1 MDFEL
6 SPAEREFRD
15 EVRSWLDS
23 NKPRGEAPAGE
34 GQRAFIDRRRAW
46 QKKMFEAG
54 YVGITWPKEYGGRG
68 AGFMEQLIFNDE
80 MILAKAPDPINVIG
94 LGMGG
99 PVVIAHGTEEQKKRY
114 LTPLLSADEIWCQ
127 GFSEPNAGSDLSGL
141 QTRAEDKGDHYVVN
155 GQKVWTTLAHVAKWC
170 MLVTRE
176 RKEANPRD
184 GLTYLL
190 VDMESPGIEV
200 RPLVQI
206 TGDAEFNEIFF
217 KDVVV
222 PKSQILGEAGN
233 GWAVAMTT
241 LLHERGT
248 LGMSLATRAQITAA
262 ELAERARRIGRGSDP
277 LVRQRIAQFTIE
289 ARALQ
294 LNGYRAVTAM
304 KRNGI
309 PGPEGS
315 ILKLMWSELNQR
327 MTESA
332 VDIAGPAGQVDGGD
346 GWTYQFLRSRANTI
360 EAGTSEVLRNILAER
375 VLGLPR
381 ERFARLNSLRLGNYA
396 SILSR
401 RRPGGLPAISSRP
414 DDLDR
419 AQVARPR
426 HLDAAGARHAC
437 AARRG

>member
-6 SPAEREFRD
+6 SPSEKKFRD
-15 EVRSWLDS
+15 EVREWLKANAPHD
-23 NKPRGEAPAGE
+23 GEANGDGE
-34 GQRAFIDRRRAW
+34 MKEFIARRRAW
-46 QKKMFEAG
+46 QRKLYEAG
-54 YVGITWPKEYGGRG
+54 YIGLTWPKEYGGQSL
-68 AGFMEQLIFNDE
+68 GFMEQLIFNDE
-80 MILAKAPDPINVIG
+80 MILAHAPEPINVIG

-99 PVVIAHGTEEQKKRY
+99 PVVIAHGTDEQKKRY
-114 LTPLLSADEIWCQ
+114 LAPLLSAEEIWCQ

-141 QTRAEDKGDHYVVN
+141 QTRAEDRGDHYVVN

-184 GLTYLL
+184 GLTYML

-206 TGDAEFNEIFF
+206 TGDAEFNEIFL
-217 KDVVV
+217 KDVRV
-222 PKSQILGEAGN
+222 PKSQVLGEAGN

-248 LGMSLATRAQITAA
+248 LGLALATRAQITAA
-262 ELAERARRIGRGSDP
+262 ELAEHARKLGRGDDP
-277 LVRQRIAQFTIE
+277 LVRQRIAQHTIE

-294 LNGYRAVTAM
+294 LNGYRAVTAV
-304 KRNGI
+304 KRSGI

-327 MTESA
+327 MTETA
-332 VDIAGPAGQVDGGD
+332 MDIAGPGGQVGDGD
-346 GWTYQFLRSRANTI
+346 GWKYAFLRSRANTI

-381 ERFARLNSLRLGNYA
+381 
-396 SILSR
+396 SR
-401 RRPGGLPAISSRP
+401 
-414 DDLDR
+414 
-419 AQVARPR
+419 
-426 HLDAAGARHAC
+426 
-437 AARRG
+437 

>member
-1 MDFEL
+1 MDFDLGE
-6 SPAEREFRD
+6 AEKTFRD
-15 EVRSWLDS
+15 EVRAWLKANAPKSDAAESDQVKLIS
-23 NKPRGEAPAGE
+23 N
-34 GQRAFIDRRRAW
+34 RRAW
-46 QKKMFEAG
+46 QKKLYEAG

-68 AGFMEQLIFNDE
+68 GDFMDQLIFNDE
-80 MILAKAPDPINVIG
+80 MIVAQAPDPINVIG

-99 PVVIAHGTEEQKKRY
+99 PVVITHGTEEQKKRY
-114 LTPLLSADEIWCQ
+114 LPPLLSAEEIWCQ

-141 QTRAEDKGDHYVVN
+141 QTRAEDKGDHYLVN
-155 GQKVWTTLAHVAKWC
+155 GQKVWTTLAHIAKWC
-170 MLVTRE
+170 MLLTRE
-176 RKEANPRD
+176 RTEANPRH

-190 VDMESPGIEV
+190 VDMESPGVEV

-217 KDVVV
+217 KDVKV
-222 PKSQILGEAGN
+222 PKSQVLGQPGE

-248 LGMSLATRAQITAA
+248 LGMALATRAQITAA
-262 ELAERARRIGRGSDP
+262 ELAEHTRKLGRGSDP
-277 LVRQRIAQFTIE
+277 LVRQKVAQYTIE

-294 LNGYRAVTAM
+294 LNGYRALTAM

-327 MTESA
+327 MAETA
-332 VDIAGPAGQVDGGD
+332 VDVAGAAGQVGETS
-346 GWTYQFLRSRANTI
+346 GWKYQFLRSRANTI

-381 ERFARLNSLRLGNYA
+381 
-396 SILSR
+396 SR
-401 RRPGGLPAISSRP
+401 
-414 DDLDR
+414 
-419 AQVARPR
+419 
-426 HLDAAGARHAC
+426 
-437 AARRG
+437 

>member
-6 SPAEREFRD
+6 SDSEKAFRD
-15 EVRSWLDS
+15 EVRAWLKA
-23 NKPRGEAPAGE
+23 NKPDEGDSRAE
-34 GQRAFIDRRRAW
+34 GQKAFIESRRAW
-46 QKKMFEAG
+46 QRKLHDAG
-54 YVGITWPKEYGGRG
+54 YVGITWPKEFGGRG

-80 MILAKAPDPINVIG
+80 MILAHAPDPINVIG

-99 PVVIAHGTEEQKKRY
+99 PVVMSHGSDEQKKRY
-114 LTPLLSADEIWCQ
+114 LPPLLSADEIWCQ

-141 QTRAEDKGDHYVVN
+141 QTRAEDKGDHYVVD

-176 RKEANPRD
+176 RREANPRE

-222 PKSQILGEAGN
+222 PKSQILGEPGN

-241 LLHERGT
+241 LMHERGT
-248 LGMSLATRAQITAA
+248 LGMALATRAGITAA
-262 ELAERARRIGRGSDP
+262 QLAERARKLGRGSDP
-277 LVRQRIAQFTIE
+277 LVRQKIAQYTIE

-294 LNGYRAVTAM
+294 LNGYRAITAV

-327 MTESA
+327 MTETA
-332 VDIAGPAGQVDGGD
+332 IDIAGPAGQGGD
-346 GWTYQFLRSRANTI
+346 GDGWEYAFLRSRANTI

-381 ERFARLNSLRLGNYA
+381 
-396 SILSR
+396 SR
-401 RRPGGLPAISSRP
+401 
-414 DDLDR
+414 
-419 AQVARPR
+419 
-426 HLDAAGARHAC
+426 
-437 AARRG
+437 

>member
-6 SPAEREFRD
+6 SDSERAFRD
-15 EVRSWLDS
+15 ELRAWLKV
-23 NKPRGEAPAGE
+23 NVPRDGE
-34 GQRAFIDRRRAW
+34 GAGDQKSFVDSRRAW
-46 QKKMFEAG
+46 QQRLNDAG
-54 YVGITWPKEYGGRG
+54 YLGLTWPEEYGGHGR
-68 AGFMEQLIFNDE
+68 GFMEQLIFNDE
-80 MILAKAPDPINVIG
+80 MILAHAPDPINVIG
-94 LGMGG
+94 LGIGG
-99 PVVIAHGTEEQKKRY
+99 PLVIAVGTQEQKKRY
-114 LTPLLSADEIWCQ
+114 LAPLLAADEIWCQ

-141 QTRAEDKGDHYVVN
+141 QTRAEDKGDHYLVN
-155 GQKVWTTLAHVAKWC
+155 GQKVWTTLAHIAKWC
-170 MLVTRE
+170 MLLTRE

-217 KDVVV
+217 HDVKV
-222 PKSQILGEAGN
+222 PKSQILGEAGQ

-248 LGMSLATRAQITAA
+248 LGLALATRAQITAA
-262 ELAERARRIGRGSDP
+262 ELAEHARNIGRGSDP
-277 LVRQRIAQFTIE
+277 LVRQRIAQHTIE

-294 LNGYRAVTAM
+294 LNGYRALTAV
-304 KRNGI
+304 KKNGI

-327 MTESA
+327 MTDTA
-332 VDIAGPAGQVDGGD
+332 MDIAGPAAQVGDGD
-346 GWTYQFLRSRANTI
+346 GWKYQFLRSRANTI

-381 ERFARLNSLRLGNYA
+381 
-396 SILSR
+396 SR
-401 RRPGGLPAISSRP
+401 
-414 DDLDR
+414 
-419 AQVARPR
+419 
-426 HLDAAGARHAC
+426 
-437 AARRG
+437 

>member
-1 MDFEL
+1 VDFDLTPSEK
-6 SPAEREFRD
+6 AFRD
-15 EVRSWLDS
+15 EARAWLAA
-23 NKPRGEAPAGE
+23 NKPREGATAGE
-34 GQRAFIDRRRAW
+34 GQKAFIEGRRAW
-46 QKKMFEAG
+46 QRKLHGAG
-54 YVGITWPKEYGGRG
+54 YVGITWPREFGGRG

-80 MILAKAPDPINVIG
+80 MILAQAPDPINVIG

-99 PVVIAHGTEEQKKRY
+99 PVVMTHGTDEQKKRY
-114 LTPLLSADEIWCQ
+114 LPPLLSADEIWCQ

-141 QTRAEDKGDHYVVN
+141 QTRAEDRGDHYVVN
-155 GQKVWTTLAHVAKWC
+155 GQKVWTTLAQVAKWC

-190 VDMESPGIEV
+190 VDMASPGIEV

-217 KDVVV
+217 KDVIV
-222 PKSQILGEAGN
+222 PKSQVLGEPGN

-248 LGMSLATRAQITAA
+248 LGMALATRAQITAA
-262 ELAERARRIGRGSDP
+262 ELTDHARRIGRGSDP
-277 LVRQRIAQFTIE
+277 LVRQRIAQHTIE

-294 LNGYRAVTAM
+294 LNGYRAITAV
-304 KRNGI
+304 KRNGV

-327 MTESA
+327 MAETA
-332 VDIAGPAGQVDGGD
+332 IDIAGPAGQVGDGG
-346 GWTYQFLRSRANTI
+346 GWEYQFLRSRANTI

-381 ERFARLNSLRLGNYA
+381 
-396 SILSR
+396 SR
-401 RRPGGLPAISSRP
+401 
-414 DDLDR
+414 
-419 AQVARPR
+419 
-426 HLDAAGARHAC
+426 
-437 AARRG
+437 

>member
-6 SPAEREFRD
+6 SDSERAFRD
-15 EVRSWLDS
+15 EVRSWLKANVPKD
-23 NKPRGEAPAGE
+23 RAE
-34 GQRAFIDRRRAW
+34 GDGDMKTFIESRQAW
-46 QKKMFEAG
+46 QNKLYEAG
-54 YVGITWPKEYGGRG
+54 YVGMTWPKEYGGRG
-68 AGFMEQLIFNDE
+68 RSFMDQLIFNDE
-80 MILAKAPDPINVIG
+80 MILAHAPEPINVIG

-99 PVVIAHGTEEQKKRY
+99 PVVIAHGTDEQKKRY
-114 LTPLLSADEIWCQ
+114 LQPLLSAQEIWCQ

-141 QTRAEDKGDHYVVN
+141 QTRAEDKGDHYLVN

-170 MLVTRE
+170 MLVARE

-217 KDVVV
+217 HDVKV
-222 PKSQILGEAGN
+222 PKSQILGEAGQ

-248 LGMSLATRAQITAA
+248 LGLALATRAQITAA
-262 ELAERARRIGRGSDP
+262 ELAEHARKLGRGSDP
-277 LVRQRIAQFTIE
+277 LVRQRLAQHTIE

-294 LNGYRAVTAM
+294 LNGYRAVTAV

-327 MTESA
+327 MTETA
-332 VDIAGPAGQVDGGD
+332 MDIAGPAAQVGDGD
-346 GWTYQFLRSRANTI
+346 GWKYQFLRSRANTI

-381 ERFARLNSLRLGNYA
+381 
-396 SILSR
+396 SR
-401 RRPGGLPAISSRP
+401 
-414 DDLDR
+414 
-419 AQVARPR
+419 
-426 HLDAAGARHAC
+426 
-437 AARRG
+437 

>member
-1 MDFEL
+1 MDFDL
-6 SPAEREFRD
+6 SPEEKQFRD
-15 EVRSWLDS
+15 QVRAWLKA
-23 NKPRGEAPAGE
+23 NKPAEDGDGDMKS
-34 GQRAFIDRRRAW
+34 FIANRRAW
-46 QKKMFEAG
+46 QRKLYDAG
-54 YVGITWPKEYGGRG
+54 YVGLTWPKEYGGSGRS
-68 AGFMEQLIFNDE
+68 FMDQLIFNDE
-80 MILAKAPDPINVIG
+80 MILAHAPEPINVIG

-114 LTPLLSADEIWCQ
+114 LPPLLSGEEIWCQ

-155 GQKVWTTLAHVAKWC
+155 GQKVWTTLAHVARWC
-170 MLVTRE
+170 MLVARE
-176 RKEANPRD
+176 RKEANPRE

-248 LGMSLATRAQITAA
+248 LGLALATRAQITASQ
-262 ELAERARRIGRGSDP
+262 LADRARKLGRGSDP
-277 LVRQRIAQFTIE
+277 LVRQKIAQHTIE

-294 LNGYRAVTAM
+294 LNGYRAVTAV

-327 MTESA
+327 MTETA
-332 VDIAGPAGQVDGGD
+332 MDVGGAGSQVGDAD
-346 GWTYQFLRSRANTI
+346 GWKYQFLRARANTI

-381 ERFARLNSLRLGNYA
+381 
-396 SILSR
+396 SR
-401 RRPGGLPAISSRP
+401 
-414 DDLDR
+414 
-419 AQVARPR
+419 
-426 HLDAAGARHAC
+426 
-437 AARRG
+437 

>member
-6 SPAEREFRD
+6 DQSEKAFRD
-15 EVRSWLDS
+15 EVRAWLKANAPKDDS
-23 NKPRGEAPAGE
+23 SETSQGTLIAN
-34 GQRAFIDRRRAW
+34 RRAW
-46 QKKMFEAG
+46 QKKLNEAG

-80 MILAKAPDPINVIG
+80 MIVAQTPEPINVIG

-114 LTPLLSADEIWCQ
+114 LPPLLSAEEIWCQ
-127 GFSEPNAGSDLSGL
+127 GFSEPDAGSDLSGL
-141 QTRAEDKGDHYVVN
+141 QTRAEDKGDHYLVN

-170 MLVTRE
+170 MLLTRE
-176 RKEANPRD
+176 RKEENPRH

-190 VDMESPGIEV
+190 VDMESPGVEV

-217 KDVVV
+217 KDVKV
-222 PKSQILGEAGN
+222 PKSQILGEAGE

-248 LGMSLATRAQITAA
+248 LGMALATRAQITAA
-262 ELAERARRIGRGSDP
+262 ELADHTRKLGRGSDP
-277 LVRQRIAQFTIE
+277 LVRQKVAQHTIE

-294 LNGYRAVTAM
+294 LNGYRALTAM

-327 MTESA
+327 MTETA
-332 VDIAGPAGQVDGGD
+332 VDVAGAAGQVGESP
-346 GWTYQFLRSRANTI
+346 GWKYQFLRSRANTI

-381 ERFARLNSLRLGNYA
+381 
-396 SILSR
+396 SR
-401 RRPGGLPAISSRP
+401 
-414 DDLDR
+414 
-419 AQVARPR
+419 
-426 HLDAAGARHAC
+426 
-437 AARRG
+437 

>member
-1 MDFEL
+1 MDFDL
-6 SPAEREFRD
+6 SDSEKAFRD
-15 EVRSWLDS
+15 EVRAWLEA
-23 NKPRGEAPAGE
+23 NKPAADGADE
-34 GQRAFIDRRRAW
+34 GQKGFIERRRAW
-46 QKKMFEAG
+46 QKKLHEAG
-54 YVGITWPKEYGGRG
+54 YVGITWPKEFGGRG

-80 MILAKAPDPINVIG
+80 MIQAQAPEPINVIG

-99 PVVIAHGTEEQKKRY
+99 PVVIAHGTEEQKQRY
-114 LTPLLSADEIWCQ
+114 LKPLLSGEEIWCQ

-155 GQKVWTTLAHVAKWC
+155 GQKVWTTLAHVARWC

-176 RKEANPRD
+176 RKETNPRD
-184 GLTYLL
+184 GLTYLI
-190 VDMESPGIEV
+190 VDMESPGVEV

-233 GWAVAMTT
+233 GWAVAITT

-248 LGMSLATRAQITAA
+248 LGMALATRAQITAA
-262 ELAERARRIGRGSDP
+262 ELAEHARKLGRGSDP
-277 LVRQRIAQFTIE
+277 LVRQRIAQYTIE

-294 LNGYRAVTAM
+294 LNGYRALTAM

-327 MTESA
+327 MAETA
-332 VDIAGPAGQVDGGD
+332 VDVAGPAGQVGEGT
-346 GWTYQFLRSRANTI
+346 GWKYRFLRSRADTI

-381 ERFARLNSLRLGNYA
+381 
-396 SILSR
+396 SR
-401 RRPGGLPAISSRP
+401 
-414 DDLDR
+414 
-419 AQVARPR
+419 
-426 HLDAAGARHAC
+426 
-437 AARRG
+437 

>member
-1 MDFEL
+1 MDVDFEL
-6 SPAEREFRD
+6 SPQETEFRD
-15 EVRSWLDS
+15 EVRAWLKA
-23 NKPRGEAPAGE
+23 NAPKDQDGDLDM
-34 GQRAFIDRRRAW
+34 QTFIDRRRSW
-46 QKKMFEAG
+46 QSTMFEAG
-54 YVGITWPKEYGGRG
+54 YVGITWPKEFGGQGRS
-68 AGFMEQLIFNDE
+68 FMDQLIFNDE
-80 MILAKAPDPINVIG
+80 MILAHAPEPINVIG

-99 PVVIAHGTEEQKKRY
+99 PVVIAHGTDEQKERY
-114 LTPLLSADEIWCQ
+114 LPPLLSADEIWCQ

-141 QTRAEDKGDHYVVN
+141 QTRAEDRGDHYLVN

-170 MLVTRE
+170 MLLARE

-217 KDVVV
+217 KDVKV
-222 PKSQILGEAGN
+222 PKSQILGEAGG

-248 LGMSLATRAQITAA
+248 LGLALATRAQITVSN
-262 ELAERARRIGRGSDP
+262 LADRARKLGRGDDP
-277 LVRQRIAQFTIE
+277 LVRQKIAQHSIE

-294 LNGYRAVTAM
+294 LNGYRAVTAV
-304 KRNGI
+304 KRTGI

-327 MTESA
+327 MTETA
-332 VDIAGPAGQVDGGD
+332 MEVGGPASQVGDGD
-346 GWTYQFLRSRANTI
+346 GWKYQFLRARANTI

-381 ERFARLNSLRLGNYA
+381 
-396 SILSR
+396 SR
-401 RRPGGLPAISSRP
+401 
-414 DDLDR
+414 
-419 AQVARPR
+419 
-426 HLDAAGARHAC
+426 
-437 AARRG
+437 

>member
-1 MDFEL
+1 VDFDL
-6 SPAEREFRD
+6 SAEEKGFRD
-15 EVRSWLDS
+15 EVRAWLKA
-23 NKPRGEAPAGE
+23 NKPREDGNGDMKS
-34 GQRAFIDRRRAW
+34 FIENRRAW
-46 QKKMFEAG
+46 QRTLYDAG
-54 YVGITWPKEYGGRG
+54 YVGLTWPKEYGGRG
-68 AGFMEQLIFNDE
+68 RTFMDQLIFNDE
-80 MILAKAPDPINVIG
+80 MILAHAPEPINVIG

-114 LTPLLSADEIWCQ
+114 LPPLLSGEEIWCQ

-141 QTRAEDKGDHYVVN
+141 QTRAEDKGDHYLVN
-155 GQKVWTTLAHVAKWC
+155 GQKVWTTLAHVARWC
-170 MLVTRE
+170 MLVARE
-176 RKEANPRD
+176 RKEANPRE

-217 KDVVV
+217 KDVKV

-248 LGMSLATRAQITAA
+248 LGLALATRAQITAS
-262 ELAERARRIGRGSDP
+262 ELAERARKLGRGSDP
-277 LVRQRIAQFTIE
+277 LVRQKIAQHTIE

-294 LNGYRAVTAM
+294 LNGYRAVTAV
-304 KRNGI
+304 KRSGI

-327 MTESA
+327 MTETA
-332 VDIAGPAGQVDGGD
+332 MDVGGAGSQVGDGG
-346 GWTYQFLRSRANTI
+346 GWKYQFLRARANTI

-381 ERFARLNSLRLGNYA
+381 
-396 SILSR
+396 SR
-401 RRPGGLPAISSRP
+401 
-414 DDLDR
+414 
-419 AQVARPR
+419 
-426 HLDAAGARHAC
+426 
-437 AARRG
+437 

>member
-6 SPAEREFRD
+6 SESEKAFRD
-15 EVRSWLDS
+15 EVRSWLKA
-23 NKPRGEAPAGE
+23 NKPTKDESAAE
-34 GQRAFIDRRRAW
+34 GQKAFIEGRRAW
-46 QKKMFEAG
+46 QKKLYEAG

-68 AGFMEQLIFNDE
+68 AGLMEQLIFNDE
-80 MILAKAPDPINVIG
+80 MILAQTPEPINVIG

-99 PVVIAHGTEEQKKRY
+99 PVVIAHGTEEQKRRY
-114 LTPLLSADEIWCQ
+114 LAPLLAGDEIWCQ

-141 QTRAEDKGDHYVVN
+141 QTKAEDNGDHYVVN

-176 RKEANPRD
+176 RKEVNPRH

-190 VDMESPGIEV
+190 VDMESPGVEV

-217 KDVVV
+217 RDVVV
-222 PKSQILGEAGN
+222 SKSQILGEAGN

-248 LGMSLATRAQITAA
+248 LGMALATRAQITAA
-262 ELAERARRIGRGSDP
+262 ELTEHARQIGRGSDP
-277 LVRQRIAQFTIE
+277 LVRQRIAQHTIE

-294 LNGYRAVTAM
+294 LNGYRAVSTM

-327 MTESA
+327 MTETA
-332 VDIAGPAGQVDGGD
+332 VDIAGPAGQVGDGG
-346 GWTYQFLRSRANTI
+346 GWEYPFLRSRANTI

-381 ERFARLNSLRLGNYA
+381 
-396 SILSR
+396 SR
-401 RRPGGLPAISSRP
+401 
-414 DDLDR
+414 
-419 AQVARPR
+419 
-426 HLDAAGARHAC
+426 
-437 AARRG
+437 

>member
-6 SPAEREFRD
+6 SDSERQFRD
-15 EVRSWLDS
+15 EVRAWLKTNTPHDGS
-23 NKPRGEAPAGE
+23 AEGVGE
-34 GQRAFIDRRRAW
+34 QRSFIESRRAW
-46 QKKMFEAG
+46 QNKLNQAG
-54 YVGITWPKEYGGRG
+54 YVGMTWPKEYGGRG
-68 AGFMEQLIFNDE
+68 RSFMDQLIFNDE
-80 MILAKAPDPINVIG
+80 MILAHAPEPINVIG

-99 PVVIAHGTEEQKKRY
+99 PVVIAHGTDEQKKRY
-114 LTPLLSADEIWCQ
+114 LPPLLSAEEIWCQ

-141 QTRAEDKGDHYVVN
+141 QTRAEDKGDHYLVN

-170 MLVTRE
+170 MLVARE
-176 RKEANPRD
+176 RKETNPRD

-190 VDMESPGIEV
+190 VDMESPGVEV

-217 KDVVV
+217 HDVKV
-222 PKSQILGEAGN
+222 PKSQILGEPGQ

-248 LGMSLATRAQITAA
+248 LGLALATRAQITAA
-262 ELAERARRIGRGSDP
+262 ELAEHARKLGRGSDP
-277 LVRQRIAQFTIE
+277 LVRQRIAQHTIE

-294 LNGYRAVTAM
+294 LNGYRAVTAV

-327 MTESA
+327 MAETA
-332 VDIAGPAGQVDGGD
+332 MDIAGPAAQVGDGD
-346 GWTYQFLRSRANTI
+346 GWKYQFLRSRANTI
-360 EAGTSEVLRNILAER
+360 EAGTSEVLHNILAER

-381 ERFARLNSLRLGNYA
+381 
-396 SILSR
+396 SR
-401 RRPGGLPAISSRP
+401 
-414 DDLDR
+414 
-419 AQVARPR
+419 
-426 HLDAAGARHAC
+426 
-437 AARRG
+437 

>member
-6 SPAEREFRD
+6 SDSEKAFRD
-15 EVRSWLDS
+15 EVRAWLKA
-23 NKPRGEAPAGE
+23 NKPDEGDARAE
-34 GQRAFIDRRRAW
+34 GQKAFIESRRAW
-46 QKKMFEAG
+46 QRTLHDAG

-80 MILAKAPDPINVIG
+80 MITAHAPDPINVIG

-99 PVVIAHGTEEQKKRY
+99 PVVIAHGTDEQKKRY
-114 LTPLLSADEIWCQ
+114 LAPLLSAAEIWCQ

-170 MLVTRE
+170 MLLARE

-190 VDMESPGIEV
+190 VDMASPGVEV

-217 KDVVV
+217 KDVKV
-222 PKSQILGEAGN
+222 PKTQILGEAGG

-248 LGMSLATRAQITAA
+248 LGLALATRAQITAS
-262 ELAERARRIGRGSDP
+262 ELAERARKLGRGSDR
-277 LVRQRIAQFTIE
+277 LVRQKIAQHAIE

-294 LNGYRAVTAM
+294 LNGYRAVTAA
-304 KRNGI
+304 KRSGI

-327 MTESA
+327 MTETA
-332 VDIAGPAGQVDGGD
+332 MDAIGPAGQVENGHP
-346 GWTYQFLRSRANTI
+346 WLYSFLRARGNTI
-360 EAGTSEVLRNILAER
+360 EAGTSEVLRNILVER
-375 VLGLPR
+375 VLGLH
-381 ERFARLNSLRLGNYA
+381 
-396 SILSR
+396 
-401 RRPGGLPAISSRP
+401 SSR
-414 DDLDR
+414 
-419 AQVARPR
+419 
-426 HLDAAGARHAC
+426 
-437 AARRG
+437 

>member
-6 SPAEREFRD
+6 SPSEQAFRD
-15 EVRSWLDS
+15 EVHAWLAA
-23 NKPRGEAPAGE
+23 NKPREDASVEP
-34 GQRAFIDRRRAW
+34 GQKAWIDHRRSW
-46 QKKMFEAG
+46 QKKLYEAG
-54 YVGITWPKEYGGRG
+54 YVGITWPTEYGGRG
-68 AGFMEQLIFNDE
+68 RTLMEQLIFNDE
-80 MILAKAPDPINVIG
+80 MILAQTPEPINVIG

-99 PVVIAHGTEEQKKRY
+99 PVVISHGTDEQKKRY
-114 LTPLLSADEIWCQ
+114 LPPLLSAEEIWCQ
-127 GFSEPNAGSDLSGL
+127 GFSEPNAGSDLSAL

-170 MLVTRE
+170 MLLARE

-217 KDVVV
+217 KDVKV
-222 PKSQILGEAGN
+222 PKSQILGNAGG

-248 LGMSLATRAQITAA
+248 LGMALATRAQITAA
-262 ELAERARRIGRGSDP
+262 ELAEHARKLGRGSDP
-277 LVRQRIAQFTIE
+277 LVRQKVAQYTIE

-294 LNGYRAVTAM
+294 LNSFRAVTAV
-304 KRNGI
+304 KRTGI

-327 MTESA
+327 MAEA
-332 VDIAGPAGQVDGGD
+332 ALDMAGPAGQIGD
-346 GWTYQFLRSRANTI
+346 GEGWKYQFLRSRANTI
-360 EAGTSEVLRNILAER
+360 EAGTSEILRNILAER

-381 ERFARLNSLRLGNYA
+381 
-396 SILSR
+396 SR
-401 RRPGGLPAISSRP
+401 
-414 DDLDR
+414 
-419 AQVARPR
+419 
-426 HLDAAGARHAC
+426 
-437 AARRG
+437 

>member
-6 SPAEREFRD
+6 SPSERKFRD
-15 EVRSWLDS
+15 DVRAWLKA
-23 NKPRGEAPAGE
+23 NAPRDGDADGD
-34 GQRAFIDRRRAW
+34 GDMKGFITRRRAW
-46 QKKMFEAG
+46 QKKLYDAG
-54 YVGITWPKEYGGRG
+54 YIGLTWPKEYGGQG
-68 AGFMEQLIFNDE
+68 LGFMEQLIFNDE
-80 MILAKAPDPINVIG
+80 MILAHAPEPINVIG

-114 LTPLLSADEIWCQ
+114 LAPLLSGEEIWCQ

-141 QTRAEDKGDHYVVN
+141 QTRAEDRGDHYLVN

-184 GLTYLL
+184 GLTYML
-190 VDMESPGIEV
+190 VDMESAGIEV

-217 KDVVV
+217 KDVEV
-222 PKSQILGEAGN
+222 PKSQVLGEPGQ

-248 LGMSLATRAQITAA
+248 LGLALATRAQITAA
-262 ELAERARRIGRGSDP
+262 ELAEHARKLGRGGEP
-277 LVRQRIAQFTIE
+277 LVRQKIAQHSIE

-294 LNGYRAVTAM
+294 LNGYRAVTAV
-304 KRNGI
+304 KRSGV

-327 MTESA
+327 MAETA
-332 VDIAGPAGQVDGGD
+332 MDIAGPAAQVGDGD
-346 GWTYQFLRSRANTI
+346 GWKYQFLRSRANTI

-381 ERFARLNSLRLGNYA
+381 
-396 SILSR
+396 SR
-401 RRPGGLPAISSRP
+401 
-414 DDLDR
+414 
-419 AQVARPR
+419 
-426 HLDAAGARHAC
+426 
-437 AARRG
+437 